1 MKKRLLSAGL
11 AGILS
16 LALVGCDDPDDGV
29 VEDDLDTGGVTETT
43 TMTETTVP
51 LTPTTAGG

>member
-1 MKKRLLSAGL
+1 VKKRLLSAGL

-29 VEDDLDTGGVTETT
+29 DDDLDTGGVTETT